1 MCVASERKM
10 TKQLR
15 KQPIRIRA
23 KQPVEIRPGLLLP
36 AGTYRGDWE
45 QTCIDL
51 VSRQWSDPT
60 YSIELRTDEV
70 HSGVPDEVQ
79 QDLRSIDITKAVA
92 SGEVTVGNLP

>member
-1 MCVASERKM
+1 M

-15 KQPIRIRA
+15 KQPIRIKA

-36 AGTYRGDWE
+36 AGTYRGDWQ

-60 YSIELRTDEV
+60 YSSELTAEDL
-70 HSGVPDEVQ
+70 HSGIPHEVQ
-79 QDLRSIDITKAVA
+79 QDLRSIDVTKAVA
-92 SGEVTVGNLP
+92 